1 MNRYYNR
8 NKDNIEVRID
18 NPLNSLA
25 KLGGTIAVDQD
36 FDIKNFLNSIEEGE
50 STINKKQINNN
61 ILNTTSQFTTFNSN
75 LLPKDSL
82 YNGYLT
88 TFNNIP
94 SMKFKTSGASFSTDL
109 NKKKYLNTTSST
121 YIDYKYNNKKKN
133 RITNTNTN
141 NNFLST
147 KNKSK

>member
-61 ILNTTSQFTTFNSN
+61 ILNTTSQFTGH
-75 LLPKDSL
+75 LLVP
-82 YNGYLT
+82 
-88 TFNNIP
+88 I
-94 SMKFKTSGASFSTDL
+94 
-109 NKKKYLNTTSST
+109 
-121 YIDYKYNNKKKN
+121 
-133 RITNTNTN
+133 
-141 NNFLST
+141 
-147 KNKSK
+147 